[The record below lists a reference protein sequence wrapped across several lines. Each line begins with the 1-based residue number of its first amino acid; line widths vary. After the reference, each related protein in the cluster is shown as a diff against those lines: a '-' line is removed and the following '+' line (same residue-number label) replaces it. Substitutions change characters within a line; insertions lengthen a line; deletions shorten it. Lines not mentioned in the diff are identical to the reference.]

1 MSEFHDIRVP
11 INMVN
16 LNEIQDQNIFPSL
29 VQAKSSSDNQSD
41 SNKYSEKSSVEFNFG
56 SKKKKQNKFK
66 LKEEDFPGLSL
77 TIKDSLNES
86 ENIG

>member
-41 SNKYSEKSSVEFNFG
+41 SNK
-56 SKKKKQNKFK
+56 
-66 LKEEDFPGLSL
+66 
-77 TIKDSLNES
+77 
-86 ENIG
+86 